1 MSTSEI
7 LCVGELLWDSLPAG
21 LFLGGAPFNVAGHLH
36 TLGVPVAL
44 VSRVGLDRLG
54 AEALQRLARHGI
66 DTDLVQLDP
75 VLPTGFVSVAVDGD
89 GVPAYDIVAPAA
101 WDAIE
106 LRDGMLDRAARAA
119 AIVFGSLAQ
128 RAAASRDTIERLYAV
143 DVPKVFDVNLR
154 PPYDDAD
161 VVGRSLPH
169 ADIVKLNEYELDQMA
184 GWFDLPAGLH
194 ECTTALADRFGCRT
208 ICVTRGG
215 AGAAMLHAGRWTEHP
230 GFRVE
235 VKDTVGAGD
244 AFLAA
249 LLAGL
254 LAGHDDEVTLRHA
267 NLLGAYVATQ
277 LGAIPVYRP
286 ETLATSLGLGQ
297 QPTVDA
303 RFTQPRPAVDVG
315 AR

>member
-36 TLGVPVAL
+36 TLGVPVAM

-54 AEALQRLARHGI
+54 AEALQRAARYGI

-75 VLPTGFVSVAVDGD
+75 VLPTGFVSVTVDDD
-89 GVPAYDIVAPAA
+89 GIPAYDIVAPAA

-106 LRDGMLDRAARAA
+106 LREGLLDRAARAR

-128 RAAASRDTIERLYAV
+128 RQAVSRETIERLYAA

-161 VVGRSLPH
+161 VVRRSLPH
-169 ADIVKLNEYELDQMA
+169 ADIVKLNEHELDQMA
-184 GWFDLPAGLH
+184 RWFDLPTGLRA
-194 ECTTALADRFGCRT
+194 CTTALADHFGCRT

-215 AGAAMLHAGRWTEHP
+215 EGAAMLHAGRWTEHP

-235 VKDTVGAGD
+235 VRDTVGAGD

-277 LGAIPVYRP
+277 PGAIPAYRP
-286 ETLATSLGLGQ
+286 ETLAASLGAGL
-297 QPTVDA
+297 PTAADA
-303 RFTQPRPAVDVG
+303 RVAPPRPAADVA